1 MSPRW
6 SLKSIKKYFI
16 QNENKATACQNVW
29 DSVKASVRG
38 KFIALNK
45 YVRKEEIYKINNL
58 SFFLRKLGEKC
69 NLILP

>member
-38 KFIALNK
+38 KLIALNK
-45 YVRKEEIYKINNL
+45 YVRKEEIYKMNNL

>member
-1 MSPRW
+1 MSLRW
-6 SLKSIKKYFI
+6 SLKGIKKYFK
-16 QNENKATACQNVW
+16 QNESKATAWKNLW

-45 YVRKEEIYKINNL
+45 YVRKKEIYKMNNL

-69 NLILP
+69 NLILL